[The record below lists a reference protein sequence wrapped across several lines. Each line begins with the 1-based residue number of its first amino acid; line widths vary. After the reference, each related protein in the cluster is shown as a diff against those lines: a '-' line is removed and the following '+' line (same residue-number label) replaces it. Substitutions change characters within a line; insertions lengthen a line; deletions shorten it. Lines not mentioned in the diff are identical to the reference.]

1 MQSEKKKRQIMYRAK
16 DGSQLFMGN
25 NASKNISGA
34 PSLKYSKEKVMNLE
48 FYTWKIL
55 FKNEGEMKTLR
66 HTKA

>member
-1 MQSEKKKRQIMYRAK
+1 MYGAK

-34 PSLKYSKEKVMNLE
+34 PSLKYSKQKVMNLE
-48 FYTWKIL
+48 FYTRKIF
-55 FKNEGEMKTLR
+55 FKNEGEVKTFK